1 VEADRD
7 PGAPGAPPGGETA
20 HHFLIVA
27 DALVPSRSMR
37 TCHRVVGQRPLTAAL
52 RGSATRGCCSSASSA
67 TRAPGSSGSST
78 ACRSST

>member
-27 DALVPSRSMR
+27 NALVPSRSMR
-37 TCHRVVGQRPLTAAL
+37 TCHRVVGNCPLKAAL
-52 RGSATRGCCSSASSA
+52 RGSSTRGCCSSASSA